1 MSGIRINK
9 FVKATGLFSRRE
21 ADQAIADRRVTINKK
36 LATIGALVSEGDVVH
51 LDGEIIKPFTTPK
64 QRKNVL
70 PPAVNP
76 KSKQKRI
83 AYQKANKE
91 NRRQKK

>member
-21 ADQAIADRRVTINKK
+21 ADQAIEDGRVAINKK
-36 LATIGALVSEGDVVH
+36 LATIGALVSEMDVVY
-51 LDGEIIKPFTTPK
+51 LDGEVIKPLNEPK
-64 QRKNVL
+64 QRKKVL

-76 KSKQKRI
+76 KSRQKR
-83 AYQKANKE
+83 AEYTKANKE
-91 NRRQKK
+91 SWRPKK